1 MDFGQAA
8 LLALLIFVLVAA
20 IDHAVTL
27 PSAVKI
33 PLAFV
38 LGIVVVILVANSDFG
53 HEQVVMDRPLDTL
66 NGESQVIV
74 GILLGAFA
82 TGIDVAQKAVRNIG
96 QNQGV

>member
-1 MDFGQAA
+1 MDFGQAT

-33 PLAFV
+33 PLAFA
-38 LGIVVVILVANSDFG
+38 LGILIAFLVANSDFG
-53 HEQVVMDRPLDTL
+53 SEQIVGGHHLDKL
-66 NGESQVIV
+66 NGEALVIV

-96 QNQGV
+96 QNQG